1 LKRCLLK
8 RGNNIFTIKAGFPTI
23 ICQGRG
29 ESPKIAFGILVT
41 RFKVS
46 ERPAS
51 HLVTK
56 EKNIPIAA
64 HAGRKRRLKPLPGA

>member
-1 LKRCLLK
+1 LCDGACPLKRYLLK
-8 RGNNIFTIKAGFPTI
+8 RGNSIFTIKAGFPTV

-41 RFKVS
+41 RFRVF

-51 HLVTK
+51 HVVTG

-64 HAGRKRRLKPLPGA
+64 HAGR